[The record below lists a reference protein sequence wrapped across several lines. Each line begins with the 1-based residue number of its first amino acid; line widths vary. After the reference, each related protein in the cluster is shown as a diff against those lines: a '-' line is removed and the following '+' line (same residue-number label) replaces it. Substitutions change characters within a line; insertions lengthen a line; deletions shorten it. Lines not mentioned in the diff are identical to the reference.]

1 MNKKG
6 VVIGTAISTIV
17 TIIAVTFI
25 MVLFVAASLAIAAL
39 KKPQIEQSISTVSA
53 SNFLFRTTS
62 LTDLDNPDR
71 KLTVLEANADG
82 TLATAEY
89 NQLLREI
96 QTASDGPER
105 ESKIDEKNKIA
116 NRMSQVKEAIKQ
128 FMTEKS
134 AIDTCFIMFQGPGKP
149 VKDTIDLAPNGKDI
163 FLQKDG
169 ATVREN
175 NNWMEIME
183 YHSHNLLVKL
193 PEFTS
198 EKYGESQTFKILIYY
213 GPCKHFTN

>member
-71 KLTVLEANADG
+71 KLTVLEAKADG
-82 TLATAEY
+82 ALATAEY
-89 NQLLREI
+89 DQLLREI
-96 QTASDGPER
+96 ETASNGPER
-105 ESKIDEKNKIA
+105 DSKIDEKNRIA

-134 AIDTCFIMFQGPGKP
+134 APDTCFILFQGPGKP
-149 VKDTIDLAPNGKDI
+149 VQGNVDLAPNGKDI
-163 FLQKDG
+163 FFQKDG
-169 ATVREN
+169 ATARVN
-175 NNWMEIME
+175 NNWMELRE
-183 YHSHNLLVKL
+183 YYSHNLLVKI

-198 EKYGESQTFKILIYY
+198 TNYGESKTFDILIYY